1 LVEVEIPD
9 RIAIQNSGDLTNAQT
24 IATGGSFLIP
34 ELRRFNWI
42 LVECIAH
49 SPRFKSIADN
59 FKSADLT
66 DKRLRD
72 IIRMINNSD
81 IVQVKKDSGF
91 PVADIQC
98 KFRKDWAERRIIFLG
113 DIFFRSTSQEM
124 HLLLSAV
131 QNPLD
136 QRVQTKP

>member
-1 LVEVEIPD
+1 
-9 RIAIQNSGDLTNAQT
+9 
-24 IATGGSFLIP
+24 
-34 ELRRFNWI
+34 
-42 LVECIAH
+42 
-49 SPRFKSIADN
+49 
-59 FKSADLT
+59 
-66 DKRLRD
+66 
-72 IIRMINNSD
+72 MINNSD
-81 IVQVKKDSGF
+81 PSPTSQAELISEWDSNPNYKSEIAAYIVQVKKDSGF

-124 HLLLSAV
+124 HLSSAV